1 MKIMLLAALLT
12 SSSAFA
18 ASSLTLASYLKVQEA
33 LAADDFKT
41 SLISHQALCTKDAKT
56 IGSAYKDCNKSFK
69 NIDELRTSFKV
80 LSEVYIKNI
89 PASDLKGSTKASCPM
104 AAARWIQKDGSLRNP
119 YYGKSMLEC
128 GEKI

>member
-1 MKIMLLAALLT
+1 MMKMIILAALLC

-18 ASSLTLASYLKVQEA
+18 SSLTLGRYLKVQEA

-41 SLISHQALCTKDAKT
+41 SLSTHQELCSKDAKA
-56 IGSAYKDCNKSFK
+56 IGPAYKDCNKSFK

-89 PASDLKGSTKASCPM
+89 PLSDLKGVTKASCPM
-104 AAARWIQKDGSLRNP
+104 ASARWIQKDGALRNP

>member
-1 MKIMLLAALLT
+1 MKKIILAALLC

-18 ASSLTLASYLKVQEA
+18 SSLTLGSYLKVQEA

-41 SLISHQALCTKDAKT
+41 SLSSHKELCTKDAKA
-56 IGSAYKDCNKSFK
+56 IGAAYKDCSKSFK

-89 PASDLKGSTKASCPM
+89 PASELKGATKASCPM
-104 AAARWIQKDGSLRNP
+104 ASARWIQKEGDLRNP

>member
-1 MKIMLLAALLT
+1 MKKIILAAVLCST
-12 SSSAFA
+12 SAF
-18 ASSLTLASYLKVQEA
+18 ASSLTLSSYLKVQES

-41 SLISHQALCTKDAKT
+41 SLAAHKELCTKDAKA

-69 NIDELRTSFKV
+69 SIDELRTSFKT

-89 PASDLKGSTKASCPM
+89 PSADLKGATKASCPM
-104 AAARWIQKDGSLRNP
+104 ASARWIQKDGDLRNP

>member
-1 MKIMLLAALLT
+1 MMKIILAALLC

-18 ASSLTLASYLKVQEA
+18 SSLTLGSYLKIQEA

-41 SLISHQALCTKDAKT
+41 SLSAHKELCTKDAMA
-56 IGSAYKDCNKSFK
+56 IGSGYKDCQKSFK
-69 NIDELRTSFKV
+69 NIDELRSSFKA

-89 PASDLKGSTKASCPM
+89 PASELKGATKASCPM
-104 AAARWIQKDGSLRNP
+104 ASARWIQKDGNLKNP

>member
-1 MKIMLLAALLT
+1 MKLLLLAAILT

-41 SLISHQALCTKDAKT
+41 SLTSHTALCAQDGKSL
-56 IGSAYKDCNKSFK
+56 SAYKDCSKKFK
-69 NIDELRTSFKV
+69 NIDELRTSFKT
-80 LSEVYIKNI
+80 LSEIYIKNI
-89 PASDLKGSTKASCPM
+89 PASDLKGATKATCPM
-104 AAARWIQKDGSLRNP
+104 AAARWIQKDGDLRNP

>member
-1 MKIMLLAALLT
+1 MKLLIVAALVCT
-12 SSSAFA
+12 SSAFA
-18 ASSLTLASYLKVQEA
+18 ASLTLTSYLKVQEA

-41 SLISHQALCTKDAKT
+41 SLSSHRELCQKDAKV
-56 IGSAYKDCNKSFK
+56 IGAAYKDCNKSFQ
-69 NIDELRTSFKV
+69 NIDELRTSFKS

-89 PASDLKGSTKASCPM
+89 PATDLKGATKATCPM
-104 AAARWIQKDGSLRNP
+104 ASARWIQKDGDLRNP